1 MNLRTFN
8 LYAGWIL
15 FTGIVISQFVFT
27 VICVEEGRMMPFLA
41 LLLAVIYFPF
51 FLFSNASVLNSDKYK
66 KEQNIL
72 IIIGLVFQ
80 ILFPLLL
87 PLFFDEE
94 FIYLAI
100 IPIILTIVLIL
111 LRKKREI
118 QLLILNCLGL
128 IICLIVFFSGILS
141 T

>member
-1 MNLRTFN
+1 
-8 LYAGWIL
+8 
-15 FTGIVISQFVFT
+15 
-27 VICVEEGRMMPFLA
+27 MMPFLA

-80 ILFPLLL
+80 FLFPLLL
-87 PLFFDEE
+87 PLIFDEE

-100 IPIILTIVLIL
+100 IPIILTILLSL

-128 IICLIVFFSGILS
+128 IICLFVFFSGILS